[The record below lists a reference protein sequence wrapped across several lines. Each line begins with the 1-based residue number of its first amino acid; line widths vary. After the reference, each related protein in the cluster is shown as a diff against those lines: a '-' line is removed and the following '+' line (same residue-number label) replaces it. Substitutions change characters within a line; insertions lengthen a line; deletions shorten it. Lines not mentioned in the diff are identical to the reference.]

1 MLFTLVTSV
10 CVGDYCEGYLTT
22 VSYSLF
28 FHGYNLDN
36 LVFVRILWFCVST
49 IDTTLIDVR

>member
-10 CVGDYCEGYLTT
+10 CVGDYCEEYLTT

-28 FHGYNLDN
+28 SHGYNLDN
-36 LVFVRILWFCVST
+36 SFFVRILWFRVST
-49 IDTTLIDVR
+49 IHTTLIDVR